1 MTAVTSVSTTQGDA
15 AATGS
20 TGKPRTR
27 RVHQSTPENERAILD
42 AVLSLAVTAGYE
54 GTTMAEV
61 ARVAGLPIGSVY
73 WHFENKDQ
81 LFAALIDYCF
91 EAWKVRHREPTN
103 RGLLRTSIAG
113 SAANSTNA
121 EHPEESF
128 WIIGLIFALEKRLAH
143 NAARQ
148 KYLAVRDEM
157 YEMIV
162 ETIGSDLPAAA
173 LAAEPNLARKI
184 VMLGRALT
192 DGFYISAS
200 AGDDIDFVEAAE
212 LSALAIE
219 KLVQHYEELGA
230 RATSS

>member
-1 MTAVTSVSTTQGDA
+1 VTAKIESRAASTA
-15 AATGS
+15 
-20 TGKPRTR
+20 PRSR
-27 RVHQSTPENERAILD
+27 RVHQTTPENERAILD

-61 ARVAGLPIGSVY
+61 ARVSGLPIGSVY
-73 WHFENKDQ
+73 WHFENKER

-91 EAWKVRHREPTN
+91 EAWKERHRGPTN
-103 RGLLRTSIAG
+103 RHILHESIAG
-113 SAANSTNA
+113 SAAHSTNT
-121 EHPEESF
+121 EHVEEAF
-128 WIIGLIFALEKRLAH
+128 WIIGLLFALEKRLGD

-148 KYLAVRDEM
+148 KYLAVRGEM
-157 YEMIV
+157 YELLV
-162 ETIGSDLPAAA
+162 ETVGADLPPAA

-219 KLVQHYEELGA
+219 KLVQHYEEIGA
-230 RATSS
+230 RATLR

>member
-1 MTAVTSVSTTQGDA
+1 MATVDA
-15 AATGS
+15 ARDELTTTES
-20 TGKPRTR
+20 RRTPRSR

-113 SAANSTNA
+113 SAANSTKA

-148 KYLAVRDEM
+148 KYLAVREEM

-162 ETIGSDLPAAA
+162 ENVGSDLPPAA
-173 LAAEPNLARKI
+173 LAAEPHLARKI

-230 RATSS
+230 RATTP

>member
-1 MTAVTSVSTTQGDA
+1 MTAKTMTAESPAKSNG
-15 AATGS
+15 G
-20 TGKPRTR
+20 PRGR
-27 RVHQSTPENERAILD
+27 RVHQSTPENERAILE
-42 AVLSLAVTAGYE
+42 AVLSLAITTGYE

-61 ARVAGLPIGSVY
+61 ARVSGLPIGSVY
-73 WHFENKDQ
+73 WHFENKEQ

-91 EAWKVRHREPTN
+91 ESWKARHRGPTN
-103 RGLLRTSIAG
+103 RRILHESIAG
-113 SAANSTNA
+113 SAAHSTST
-121 EHPEESF
+121 EHAEESF
-128 WIIGLIFALEKRLAH
+128 WIIGLLFALEKRLSR

-148 KYLAVRDEM
+148 KYLQVRAEM
-157 YEMIV
+157 YELLV
-162 ETIGSDLPAAA
+162 ETVGATLPQAA

-219 KLVQHYEELGA
+219 KLVQHYEEIGA
-230 RATSS
+230 RATRP